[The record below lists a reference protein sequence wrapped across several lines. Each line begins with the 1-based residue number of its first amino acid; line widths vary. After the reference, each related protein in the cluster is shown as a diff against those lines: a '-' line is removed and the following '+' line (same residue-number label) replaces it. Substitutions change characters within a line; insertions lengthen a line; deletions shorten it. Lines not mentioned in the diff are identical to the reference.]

1 MEKKT
6 NSKTKQR
13 IIALAILA
21 AVLLL
26 VTALISG
33 ISTYKSK
40 RANEKLDSV
49 DVYKMHEFSEENSA
63 AVMKAMA
70 SGDSEKLAKLM
81 ITSEGA
87 EAVMEF
93 ADWKKASFDKAISMG
108 SGSLDKGPDEKGL
121 MEISER
127 FFVDIGD
134 ERYLLFIETSTS
146 RWGRENDGISA
157 VGVTTFEH
165 FDELDWKWNGEPD
178 EHSVLAGELL
188 WTGEKTD
195 S

>member
-6 NSKTKQR
+6 NTKTKQR
-13 IIALAILA
+13 IIALAIMA
-21 AVLLL
+21 AALLL

-49 DVYKMHEFSEENSA
+49 DMYKMHEFSEKNSA
-63 AVMKAMA
+63 SVMKAMS
-70 SGDSEKLAKLM
+70 SGDSNKLAKLM

-93 ADWKKASFDKAISMG
+93 ADWKKADFDKAASMG
-108 SGSLDKGPDEKGL
+108 SGSLDAGPDDNGL

-127 FFVDIGD
+127 FFVDVGD

-146 RWGRENDGISA
+146 RWGRNNDGISA
-157 VGVTTFEH
+157 VAVTTFDH
-165 FDELDWKWNGEPD
+165 FDELEWKWNGEPD
-178 EHSVLAGELL
+178 ENSVLAGELL
-188 WTGEKTD
+188 WNKAE
-195 S
+195 